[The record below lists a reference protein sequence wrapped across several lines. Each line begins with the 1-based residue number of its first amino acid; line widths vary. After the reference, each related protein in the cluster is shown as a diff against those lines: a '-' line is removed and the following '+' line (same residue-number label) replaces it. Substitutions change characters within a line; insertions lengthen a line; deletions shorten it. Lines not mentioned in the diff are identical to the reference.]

1 MANNNAVEP
10 VYNVFDMMGN
20 RIAGLGTPVYP
31 TDAEVH
37 GHTHTA
43 EQLSVVPNSKVGAA
57 NGVASLDAVGLM
69 PSGQLPLLLEDALVD
84 ATALANKEIVLDD
97 EVNTSLPVRI
107 YIRSTENY
115 RSPDLLLG
123 VDIAFEENNKTL
135 TWSSLGLD
143 GLLESGDRIYVEFY
157 KL

>member
-43 EQLSVVPNSKVGAA
+43 EQLSVVSNSLVGVA
-57 NGVASLDAVGLM
+57 NGVASLDADGLM
-69 PSGQLPLLLEDALVD
+69 PSGQLPVLLEDVLVNS
-84 ATALANKEIVLDD
+84 TVLSNKEITLEDA
-97 EVNTSLPVRI
+97 VNTMLPVRI
-107 YIRSTENY
+107 YVRSTENY

-123 VDIAFEENNKTL
+123 VDIVFKTDNKTL
-135 TWSSLGLD
+135 TWNGLGLD